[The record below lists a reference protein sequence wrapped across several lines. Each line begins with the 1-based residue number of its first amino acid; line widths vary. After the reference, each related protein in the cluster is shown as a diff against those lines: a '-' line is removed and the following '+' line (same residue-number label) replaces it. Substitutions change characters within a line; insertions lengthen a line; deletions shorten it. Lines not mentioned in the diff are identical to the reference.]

1 MVFFPKLMNL
11 QFNMKLCRKLF
22 CTICTEFLDECVS
35 NPYIILKW
43 RAFGIVHHSRH
54 YRLIQTCAWHD
65 VFFHWMRV
73 DVVAFLRTLAFVQI
87 NDDWIN
93 ERSKRPESKNTN
105 KSIAR
110 IHTICALCNASWSWV
125 FYHLL
130 KIIYIFISAIFFTR
144 AFFSFFLLIAHF
156 RLDFDGHIFFFSIF
170 FSLSLF
176 ELNHFFFNMWLW
188 ILFFLRKK

>member
-1 MVFFPKLMNL
+1 MVFFLKLMNL

-22 CTICTEFLDECVS
+22 CTICAEFLDECVS

-110 IHTICALCNASWSWV
+110 IHTICALYNNVLSWV
-125 FYHLL
+125 FLSFTQNHLHFYFCHL
-130 KIIYIFISAIFFTR
+130 FYPCLF
-144 AFFSFFLLIAHF
+144 FFLSLDRSFSSWF
-156 RLDFDGHIFFFSIF
+156 RRTYFLFSHF
-170 FSLSLF
+170 FSLSLSWIISSSICDF
-176 ELNHFFFNMWLW
+176 EYFFF
-188 ILFFLRKK
+188 